1 MTSSEHVN
9 KQMLKTT
16 LSIPS
21 KDINKNLDNIIKQK
35 LNELIEGLCYNDGYI
50 LEDSINIVQRNI
62 GMIETRNNK
71 SSVSYLIT
79 YTADVISPSVGDVY

>member
-35 LNELIEGLCYNDGYI
+35 LNEFD
-50 LEDSINIVQRNI
+50 
-62 GMIETRNNK
+62 
-71 SSVSYLIT
+71 
-79 YTADVISPSVGDVY
+79 

>member
-21 KDINKNLDNIIKQK
+21 KDINKNLRKYGSRSEKI
-35 LNELIEGLCYNDGYI
+35 NETLGYI
-50 LEDSINIVQRNI
+50 LNR
-62 GMIETRNNK
+62 K
-71 SSVSYLIT
+71 K
-79 YTADVISPSVGDVY
+79 